1 MSLLQGITGV
11 SIQWGAWAGGGM
23 ASSDTAARV
32 ERLGMSLLTPAQ
44 GMAALQGVASAS
56 AAPAVIGCN
65 AFLWARFLK
74 RIPNP
79 TQLFENFAEALP
91 ARQSAKSGAGGS
103 HSASAPSTGRA
114 ISADTVSE
122 QVSSAVAAVLG
133 MSVDLSA
140 SLMEAGLDSLGAV
153 ELRNSLSKQFGMEL
167 PATLT
172 FDYPTI
178 SAITGFVMETIA
190 PAVILTHGP
199 GAEAADSAMVASGAS
214 SGLLAVTGFSA
225 R

>member
-1 MSLLQGITGV
+1 
-11 SIQWGAWAGGGM
+11 M
-23 ASSDTAARV
+23 ASVDTAARV
-32 ERLGMSLLTPAQ
+32 ERMGMSLLTPAQ

-56 AAPAVIGCN
+56 AAPAIIGCN

-79 TQLFENFAEALP
+79 TQLFENFAEAPP
-91 ARQSAKSGAGGS
+91 ARQSAKAGEGS
-103 HSASAPSTGRA
+103 SEPASVPSAGRA

-122 QVSSAVAAVLG
+122 QVSSAAAAVLG
-133 MSVDLSA
+133 ISVDLSA

-153 ELRNSLSKQFGMEL
+153 ELRNSLSKQFGLEL

-190 PAVILTHGP
+190 PAVIHTQGP
-199 GAEAADSAMVASGAS
+199 GVEAFGSAIVASGAS
-214 SGLLAVTGFSA
+214 NDLLIVTGFSA